1 MNPTPCAGYSI
12 IAMSRFLAVLAFSA
26 GAAMPAVAQVT
37 TLDEGVFVISRN
49 GAAVGRESFSIK
61 SSPGGMGGPVVQ
73 ARATVSYDDRRLTP
87 VLKADSIGSPTEYQ
101 LEVRAGANAS
111 EVLKGVIRRGR
122 FSATM
127 QTPRGE
133 NLKEYVVSE
142 GALVLDEDVFHQYY
156 FLARGNRTGEVPVV
170 VPHRN
175 VQVVMRIENRGN
187 ATVTVGG
194 QSLPAR
200 ALVLVD
206 PAGGNREIWVDAQG
220 RVLKVAIPSRGILAV
235 REEPPR

>member
-1 MNPTPCAGYSI
+1 MNNRPARGVSFTAMNRL
-12 IAMSRFLAVLAFSA
+12 IAAAAFSA
-26 GAAMPAVAQVT
+26 AAALPAFGQVV
-37 TLDEGVFVISRN
+37 TLDEGTFTITRN
-49 GAAVGRESFSIK
+49 GSAFGRESFTIR
-61 SSPGGMGGPVVQ
+61 SSPGGPGGAVVQ

-87 VLKADSIGSPTEYQ
+87 VLRADSIGSPTEYQ
-101 LEVRAGANAS
+101 LEVRAGANSS
-111 EVLKGVIRRGR
+111 EILKGVIRRGR

-156 FLARGNRTGEVPVV
+156 FLARGNRTGSVPVV

-175 VQVVMRIENRGN
+175 VQLLMRIEERG
-187 ATVTVGG
+187 ASTVVVGG

-200 ALVLVD
+200 ALALVE
-206 PAGGNREIWVDAQG
+206 PGGGNREIWVDAQG
-220 RVLKVAIPSRGILAV
+220 RVLKVSIPSRGILAL
-235 REEPPR
+235 RDEPPR

>member
-1 MNPTPCAGYSI
+1 
-12 IAMSRFLAVLAFSA
+12 MSRYLAVLALSA
-26 GAAMPAVAQVT
+26 GAAMPVYGQVT
-37 TLDEGVFVISRN
+37 TLDEGVFAISRN
-49 GAAVGRESFSIK
+49 GTPVGRESFSIK
-61 SSPGGMGGPVVQ
+61 SSPGGINGPVVQ

-156 FLARGNRTGEVPVV
+156 FLARGNRTGSVPVV

-175 VQVVMRIENRGN
+175 VQVVMRIEDRG
-187 ATVTVGG
+187 AASVTIAG
-194 QSLPAR
+194 QSIPGR

-206 PAGGNREIWVDAQG
+206 PSGANREIWVDSHG
-220 RVLKVAIPSRGILAV
+220 RVLKVAIPSRGIVAI
-235 REEPPR
+235 REDPPR

>member
-1 MNPTPCAGYSI
+1 MIRY
-12 IAMSRFLAVLAFSA
+12 LA
-26 GAAMPAVAQVT
+26 AAALTATTALPAASQVV
-37 TLDEGVFVISRN
+37 TLDEGTFTIVRN
-49 GAAVGRESFSIK
+49 GAAVGRESFTIR
-61 SSPGGMGGPVVQ
+61 SSGGGPGGAVVQ

-87 VLKADSIGSPTEYQ
+87 VLKSDSIGSPTEYQ
-101 LEVRAGANAS
+101 LEVRAGANAA

-156 FLARGNRTGEVPVV
+156 FLARGGRTGSVPVV

-175 VQVVMRIENRGN
+175 VQVVMRMEDRGP
-187 ATVTVGG
+187 ASVAIAG
-194 QSLPAR
+194 QSIAGR
-200 ALVLVD
+200 AFVLIE
-206 PAGGNREIWVDAQG
+206 PGGANREIWVDAHG
-220 RVLKVAIPSRGILAV
+220 RVLKVAIPSRGIVAT
-235 REEPPR
+235 RDEPPG